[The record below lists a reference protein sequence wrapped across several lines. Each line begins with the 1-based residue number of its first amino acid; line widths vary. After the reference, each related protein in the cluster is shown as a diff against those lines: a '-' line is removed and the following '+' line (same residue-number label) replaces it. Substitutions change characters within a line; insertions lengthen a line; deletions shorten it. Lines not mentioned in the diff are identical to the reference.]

1 MWYDIFQEWDKLI
14 ALTLTCGVFA
24 VGYYWCGSNSV
35 LATVAPTVAPTVV
48 PAVAPIPPLATNAF
62 PSDLI
67 DFIPRPHTEAVDSL
81 RFILENYYGDLFS
94 PDLII
99 FFLGKCVELNSIW
112 VTEYMI
118 YLLGQGSLDLFLS
131 LMIAIIRYL

>member
-1 MWYDIFQEWDKLI
+1 MWSEIFQEWDKLI

-35 LATVAPTVAPTVV
+35 APTVAPTVAP
-48 PAVAPIPPLATNAF
+48 IPPLPTNAF

-67 DFIPRPHTEAVDSL
+67 DFIPRPHREAVDAL
-81 RFILENYYGDLFS
+81 EFILENYYGDLFS
-94 PDLII
+94 PDLIV
-99 FFLGKCVELNSIW
+99 FFLGKCMELNSIW

-118 YLLGQGSLDLFLS
+118 YLLREGSLDLFLS
-131 LMIAIIRYL
+131 LMIAVIRYL